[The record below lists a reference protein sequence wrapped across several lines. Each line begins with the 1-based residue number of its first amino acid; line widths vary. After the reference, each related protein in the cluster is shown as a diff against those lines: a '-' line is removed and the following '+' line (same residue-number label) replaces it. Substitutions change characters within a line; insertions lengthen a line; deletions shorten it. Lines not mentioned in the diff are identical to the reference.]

1 MDQLLVQAALDTGAG
16 GILRIDLGALKAN
29 YQKLCSL
36 AAPTPVSA
44 VVKADAYGLGVLSVC
59 NVLFDAGCRHFFVA
73 LTCEAFELRPEL
85 PEEARLYVLNGLTPG
100 SETRAAEAG
109 LIPVLNSPQ
118 QLDAWAAV
126 ARVRSQTLPA
136 QTLPAL
142 LQVDTG
148 MSRLGFMPADLEAL
162 AEDKSRLEGLRID
175 FLMSHLA
182 CADEP
187 AHPANLAQLETL
199 EHLETLFPD
208 VNVCFANS
216 GGLFLGAEYHGDL
229 CRPGI
234 ALYGGAP
241 HADKANPMQ
250 PVIALDLAV
259 IQTRTVPAGTRIGYG
274 GTVTTT
280 APKRLATLS
289 AGYADGLPRALS
301 NSGAVWFKGTRLPFI
316 GRVSMDSIIIDID
329 ALPEGALK
337 PGDFVELI
345 GPNQTLDELA
355 EAAGTI
361 SYEILTSLGPRYH
374 RHYLSP
380 EG

>member
-1 MDQLLVQAALDTGAG
+1 MDQVLANEALANGAG
-16 GILRIDLGALKAN
+16 GILRVDLGALKAN
-29 YQKLCSL
+29 YLKLCQL

-44 VVKADAYGLGVLSVC
+44 VVKADAYGLGVAAVTDTLYA
-59 NVLFDAGCRHFFVA
+59 AGCRHFFVA
-73 LTCEAFELRPEL
+73 LTREALELRPHL
-85 PEEARLYVLNGLTPG
+85 PADAALYVLNGLTPG
-100 SETRAAEAG
+100 SEDRAAAAG
-109 LIPVLNSPQ
+109 LIPVLNCPE
-118 QLDAWAAV
+118 QLDAWANV
-126 ARVRSQTLPA
+126 ARQMG

-148 MSRLGFMPADLEAL
+148 MSRLGFMPEDLKAL
-162 AEDKSRLEGLRID
+162 AHTPERLEGVRID
-175 FLMSHLA
+175 YLMSHLA

-187 AHPANLAQLETL
+187 ANPANGQQLEAFEL
-199 EHLETLFPD
+199 ASRLFPD
-208 VNVCFANS
+208 TPLCFANS
-216 GGLFLGAEYHGDL
+216 GGLFLGAEYHADL

-234 ALYGGAP
+234 ALYGAAP
-241 HADKANPMQ
+241 HPERPNPMQ

-274 GTVTTT
+274 GTVVTD

-289 AGYADGLPRALS
+289 AGYADGLPRRLGDQ
-301 NSGAVWFKGTRLPFI
+301 GAVYFKGVRLPFI

-345 GPNQTLDELA
+345 GPHQSLDDVA
-355 EAAGTI
+355 AAAGTI
-361 SYEILTSLGPRYH
+361 AYEILTQLGPRYH
-374 RHYLSP
+374 RHLIAA